1 MDTSEREKAFML
13 VGRLVE
19 VSGLLK
25 VSSVVRAT
33 RLHLSKGRSNGLVLV
48 LLLLL
53 RRGSS
58 RLDGWELLLLLL
70 LRTFSRLDGW

>member
-1 MDTSEREKAFML
+1 ML

-19 VSGLLK
+19 DSGLLE
-25 VSSVVRAT
+25 VSSVMGAARP
-33 RLHLSKGRSNGLVLV
+33 HLRRGSSKLDGLVLL

-58 RLDGWELLLLLL
+58 RLDGWELLLLLVVHVVPAA
-70 LRTFSRLDGW
+70 